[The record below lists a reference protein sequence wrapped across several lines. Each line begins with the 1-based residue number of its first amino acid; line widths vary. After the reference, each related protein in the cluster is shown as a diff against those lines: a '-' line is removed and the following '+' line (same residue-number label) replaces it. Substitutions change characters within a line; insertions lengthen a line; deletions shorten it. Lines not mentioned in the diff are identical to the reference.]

1 MPDIM
6 TIYGPVFYLSRG
18 DATPPIVAIHGAGGL
33 GRYWGNQIARLSAV
47 ARFVTFDLPGHGR
60 STGPTHTTIGEGAQR
75 VEAIMNVLGIADAV
89 LMGHSMG
96 GAIAQWLAL
105 HRPARVRGLILVGAG
120 ARLRVQPAIL
130 DGIRADWER
139 TARQITEWQ
148 YAPGTSPLVLDTAAA
163 DLRQTDPDIVHSD
176 YAACNEFNVM
186 ADLEKIRV
194 PTLVIVGE
202 HDRLTPPAY
211 ADFLA
216 RSLPNATLEVIP
228 RAGHMAMIEQPNAVN
243 DVVRTFI
250 EKLKIEDKRLKTKD

>member
-1 MPDIM
+1 
-6 TIYGPVFYLSRG
+6 
-18 DATPPIVAIHGAGGL
+18 
-33 GRYWGNQIARLSAV
+33 
-47 ARFVTFDLPGHGR
+47 
-60 STGPTHTTIGEGAQR
+60 
-75 VEAIMNVLGIADAV
+75 
-89 LMGHSMG
+89 
-96 GAIAQWLAL
+96 
-105 HRPARVRGLILVGAG
+105 
-120 ARLRVQPAIL
+120 
-130 DGIRADWER
+130 
-139 TARQITEWQ
+139 
-148 YAPGTSPLVLDTAAA
+148 LVLDTAAA

-176 YAACNEFNVM
+176 YAACNEFDVM

-243 DVVRTFI
+243 DAVRTFI